1 MIYYKN
7 VGNILASYYYLGKT
21 YDGLG
26 NKTLAVENFIKV
38 DSIYKKTKEIS
49 TEFID
54 GYPYLVSYYKGNGDK
69 ENQLKYITAYMEI
82 DNTLQKNYRVLNKLV
97 HKEYDT
103 PHLFSEKEAL
113 IKSLE
118 NDKAKFYWGFGS
130 LLFMTVSITGFGFY
144 QLNLKKRY
152 KSRFEKIMNQT
163 VVANDNIVNTSNK
176 EITIEIQTNNSKE
189 DIGIAD
195 ELVMQILDKLKHFET
210 KKGYLEPN
218 ITIQLLST
226 KFETNTKYVSKI
238 VNAYKGKSFIQYI
251 NDLRIEFALVQ
262 LQRDNKLSK
271 YTIQALAVEF
281 GFNSAESFSAAFY
294 KKAGIKPT
302 YFIKELENSN
312 SI

>member
-1 MIYYKN
+1 
-7 VGNILASYYYLGKT
+7 
-21 YDGLG
+21 
-26 NKTLAVENFIKV
+26 
-38 DSIYKKTKEIS
+38 
-49 TEFID
+49 
-54 GYPYLVSYYKGNGDK
+54 
-69 ENQLKYITAYMEI
+69 
-82 DNTLQKNYRVLNKLV
+82 V

-118 NDKAKFYWGFGS
+118 DDKGKFYWGIGG
-130 LLFMTVSITGFGFY
+130 LLFMTVSIAGFGFY

-176 EITIEIQTNNSKE
+176 EITIEIQSNNSKE

-226 KFETNTKYVSKI
+226 KLETNTKYVSKI

-262 LQRDNKLSK
+262 LQKDNKLSK

-312 SI
+312 SV